1 MPLSKFGAAID
12 AVNWKTNVGFLL
24 ADAESAKLL
33 TSANLQIAIWSRQ
46 FETLDIGN
54 PALCFVRE
62 MQVAGQ
68 HVAVLVALS
77 LYKPAAACM
86 RSVLETALYYSYFRT
101 HPAELE
107 TLARSTGYYP
117 EKREIIEF
125 HKEHTLEFSELQQKL
140 GVISRMDKWYGR
152 VSSLV
157 HGQIPGAWIEHKSV
171 AEIKPIK
178 ATQDLAISTFVEGAD
193 IVRRF
198 FLCSTGHQLWDGFSS
213 EAKKQ
218 LLANLHGDEK
228 NALNLDSA

>member
-1 MPLSKFGAAID
+1 MPISKLGSALNAVDWKGNIAALLSDTKAAEQ
-12 AVNWKTNVGFLL
+12 L
-24 ADAESAKLL
+24 AH
-33 TSANLQIAIWSRQ
+33 ANLQIAIWSRQ
-46 FETLDIGN
+46 FEDVDKGN
-54 PALCFVRE
+54 PALCFIRE
-62 MQVAGQ
+62 MQVASQ

-77 LYKPAAACM
+77 LYKPAAGCM
-86 RSVLETALYYSYFRT
+86 RSMLETALYYSYFRT

-117 EKREIIEF
+117 EKREILDF
-125 HKEHTLEFSELQQKL
+125 HKEHTPSFPELQQKL
-140 GVISRMDKWYGR
+140 GVISRMDKWYGT

-178 ATQDLAISTFVEGAD
+178 ATQDLAISTFAEGAD
-193 IVRRF
+193 IVRRI
-198 FLCSTGHQLWDGFSS
+198 FLCTAGRQLWDGFSS

-228 NALNLDSA
+228 KSLNLDSA